1 MHKTIIFSMN
11 KTPLLADPSVLI
23 LEKIN
28 SENDV
33 ITMVVKT
40 IQSQSL
46 CPSCNKPSSRI
57 HSRYQRQVADLPWQ
71 GATVRMELL
80 ARKFFCLQEN
90 CQQRIFCERIPDVV
104 ATYSRQTVRLNDTL
118 RLIGFMLGGQAG
130 AFLAV
135 RLGMS
140 ISADTLLRRIRQSA
154 LQNNP
159 TPRVLG
165 VDDWAFQK
173 GHRYGTLLVDL
184 ERHRPIDLL
193 PDRKSSTLADWLR
206 EHPGVEIISRDRAL
220 FYAEGAR
227 EGAPSAIQ
235 VADRWHLLK
244 NLGEAVER
252 FTSRNLSV
260 ISQAT
265 AKVTQC
271 QLIEYANKLEPT
283 SMLSSRDPS
292 EVAQHREQRYAR
304 YCEVRKLH
312 QQGVLKRDIARITGI
327 SEPTIRKYIRASDFP
342 ERSRVELHSQ
352 LEQYIPYLH
361 KRWLEGCE
369 NATQLWHEVKAK
381 GYPGK
386 VKMVER
392 YIRRLRKQRKNITP
406 EQQQQFLK
414 AQITFKQPNTRR
426 VARLLSTHARRI
438 KT

>member
-184 ERHRPIDLL
+184 ERNRTVH
-193 PDRKSSTLADWLR
+193 
-206 EHPGVEIISRDRAL
+206 
-220 FYAEGAR
+220 
-227 EGAPSAIQ
+227 
-235 VADRWHLLK
+235 
-244 NLGEAVER
+244 
-252 FTSRNLSV
+252 
-260 ISQAT
+260 
-265 AKVTQC
+265 
-271 QLIEYANKLEPT
+271 
-283 SMLSSRDPS
+283 
-292 EVAQHREQRYAR
+292 
-304 YCEVRKLH
+304 
-312 QQGVLKRDIARITGI
+312 
-327 SEPTIRKYIRASDFP
+327 
-342 ERSRVELHSQ
+342 
-352 LEQYIPYLH
+352 
-361 KRWLEGCE
+361 
-369 NATQLWHEVKAK
+369 
-381 GYPGK
+381 
-386 VKMVER
+386 
-392 YIRRLRKQRKNITP
+392 
-406 EQQQQFLK
+406 
-414 AQITFKQPNTRR
+414 
-426 VARLLSTHARRI
+426 
-438 KT
+438 